1 MSDSSFTVDEHP
13 VQFATD
19 DAVALEGLWLVP
31 AGAAP
36 VMAIVV
42 ACGAGIPAHFY
53 HRMARYLA
61 GRGAAV
67 LTFDYRGIGRS
78 RMGSLRG
85 VAAGMDAWAAR
96 DLSAAFALAAATY
109 PNASTAVVAHSVGT
123 MLVGAASGASRAS
136 RAVFLGAH
144 TGYWRDYHARW
155 RLPLFLTWHALMPA
169 VTHAVGYFPGRAL
182 HLGEDLPR
190 DAALDWARRR
200 RAALIRSPRDER
212 RFGPHVARYA
222 EFRAATLS
230 LSISDDAFAPPSAA
244 GRLLALYPNVAATCE
259 TVTPASL
266 GRRRL
271 GHFAFVRGASGLPFW
286 RRIAQWLAL
295 EPAGA

>member
-1 MSDSSFTVDEHP
+1 MSESLFSVAEHP
-13 VQFATD
+13 VRFAAD
-19 DAVALEGLWLVP
+19 DAAMLEGLWLVP
-31 AGAAP
+31 EGLAP
-36 VMAIVV
+36 ATAVVV

-78 RMGSLRG
+78 RTGSLRG
-85 VAAGMDAWAAR
+85 MTGGMDAWAAR
-96 DLSAAFALAAATY
+96 DLAGAFALAAATY
-109 PNASTAVVAHSVGT
+109 PMAATTVVAHSVGT
-123 MLVGAASGASRAS
+123 MLVGAASGASRVS

-155 RLPLFLTWHALMPA
+155 RVPLFLTWHALMPA

-182 HLGEDLPR
+182 RLGEDLPR

-200 RAALIRSPRDER
+200 RPALIRSPRDQR
-212 RFGPHVARYA
+212 RFGPYVDRYA
-222 EFRAATLS
+222 DFRAATLS
-230 LSISDDAFAPPSAA
+230 LSISDDAFAPPAA
-244 GRLLALYPNVAATCE
+244 AERLLALYPNVAATRE

-271 GHFAFVRGASGLPFW
+271 GHFGFVRGVSGLPFW
-286 RRIAQWLAL
+286 RRTAQWLAL
-295 EPAGA
+295 EPVRS